1 MNAEA
6 QSDPHLALLCK
17 SIENATV
24 VMLTSLDA
32 DGALLTRPL
41 APLEMDGEGGL
52 WFFTDLRS
60 AQIEHMRVANVS
72 FADPT
77 CGTYVSLFGR
87 SEVCTDRAR
96 IERLWTT
103 FANAAFPAGAD
114 SMYLALLKF
123 VADPAENWDSTDGNM
138 QRMFA
143 EAPLSADKRSHD
155 A

>member
-1 MNAEA
+1 MHAEA

-17 SIENATV
+17 SIQNATV

-32 DGALLTRPL
+32 DGAMLTRPM
-41 APLEMDGEGGL
+41 APLEMDRSGGL

-60 AQIEHMRVANVS
+60 AHIEHLRTANVS
-72 FADPT
+72 FADPAG
-77 CGTYVSLFGR
+77 GTYVSLFGR

-123 VADPAENWDSTDGNM
+123 VADPAERWDATDGNM
-138 QRMFA
+138 RRMFA
-143 EAPLSADKRSHD
+143 EAPSGADEKRYD